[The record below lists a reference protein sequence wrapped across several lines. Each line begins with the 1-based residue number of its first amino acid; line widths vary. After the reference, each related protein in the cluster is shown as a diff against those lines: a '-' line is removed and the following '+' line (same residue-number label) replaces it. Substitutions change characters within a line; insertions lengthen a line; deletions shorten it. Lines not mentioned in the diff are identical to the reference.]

1 MGEHKGEIMSVVY
14 IDHVAGMPLHPKAF
28 EAMIPYFKELY
39 GNPSSIHDGGEK
51 AREAIEEA
59 RAKVAR
65 LIESQEEEIYFTSC
79 GTESNN
85 LALKGIAWAHQS
97 RGKEII
103 ISSVE
108 HFSIMH
114 TANALERAGFL
125 ITRLP
130 VDQYGRVDP
139 GVVEKAITPQTILVS
154 VMHANP
160 EVGTIEPIAE
170 IGKITRARN
179 VLFHT
184 DAVDSV
190 GTIPVDV
197 NQLNVDLLSLAANQ
211 FYGPKGAAAL
221 FVRKGVRILP
231 LLDGG
236 IQERG
241 LRAGIENVPA
251 IVGMGVAADLAR
263 EEMPQRINHLRGLQK
278 KLAEELPRRIPY
290 LRFLGHPTQRLPG
303 NVSVAVEFIE
313 GEAMLLFMDM
323 EGIRISSGSACIS
336 RSLKVSHVMLAMGVD
351 AATAQ
356 GSLLFSF
363 GMQNKEDDLD
373 RVLQV
378 LPPVVE
384 RLRNMSPVYRKAMAK
399 KAEAAG

>member
-1 MGEHKGEIMSVVY
+1 MAVAY
-14 IDHVAGMPLHPKAF
+14 LDHVAGTPLHPKAL
-28 EAMIPYFKELY
+28 EAMVPYFEEFY
-39 GNPSSIHDGGEK
+39 GNPSSIHHSGER
-51 AREAIEEA
+51 ARDAIEEA
-59 RAKVAR
+59 RTKVAG
-65 LIESQEEEIYFTSC
+65 LIGSQEEEIYFTSC

-85 LALKGIAWAHQS
+85 LALKGIAWAHPS

-103 ISSVE
+103 ISAIE

-114 TANALERAGFL
+114 TANALERAGFF

-130 VDQYGRVDP
+130 VDHEGWVDP
-139 GVVEKAITPQTILVS
+139 GAVEKAITPQTILVS

-170 IGKITRARN
+170 IGKITRAKN

-184 DAVDSV
+184 DAVASV
-190 GTIPVDV
+190 GAIPVDV
-197 NQLNVDLLSLAANQ
+197 NQLNVDLLSLSASQ
-211 FYGPKGAAAL
+211 FYGPKGGAAL
-221 FVRKGVRILP
+221 FVRRGVRILP

-241 LRAGIENVPA
+241 LRAGTENVPA

-263 EEMPQRINHLRGLQK
+263 EEFPQRVAHLKRLQK
-278 KLAEELPRRIPY
+278 KLAEELAKRIPY
-290 LRFLGHPTQRLPG
+290 LRFLGHPTERLPG

-323 EGIRISSGSACIS
+323 EGIQISSGSACIS

-363 GMQNKEDDLD
+363 GMQNRDEDIDRILD
-373 RVLQV
+373 V

-384 RLRNMSPVYRKAMAK
+384 RLRKMSPVYRKAMAG
-399 KAEAAG
+399 KAEALG

>member
-1 MGEHKGEIMSVVY
+1 MSVVY
-14 IDHVAGMPLHPKAF
+14 ADHVAAMPLHPQVY
-28 EAMIPYFKELY
+28 EAMVPYLKEFY
-39 GNPSSIHDGGEK
+39 GNPSSIHEDGEK

-59 RAKVAR
+59 RGKIAR
-65 LIESQEEEIYFTSC
+65 LIGSQEEEIFFTSC
-79 GTESNN
+79 GTEANN
-85 LALKGIAWAHQS
+85 LALKGIAWAHQG

-103 ISSVE
+103 ISGIE

-114 TANALERAGFL
+114 TANALEKAGFH

-130 VDQYGRVDP
+130 VDQYGLVDAAT
-139 GVVEKAITPQTILVS
+139 VERAITPQTILVS

-170 IGKITRARN
+170 IGKVTRAKK

-190 GTIPVDV
+190 GNIPVKV
-197 NQLNVDLLSLAANQ
+197 NELNVDLLSLAAST

-221 FVRKGVRILP
+221 YLRKGVKILP

-241 LRAGIENVPA
+241 LRAGTENVPA

-263 EEMPQRINHLRGLQK
+263 EEMPQRMSHLRSLGQKLTEGLPK
-278 KLAEELPRRIPY
+278 KIPY
-290 LRFLGHPTQRLPG
+290 LRFLGHPAQRLPG

-356 GSLLFSF
+356 GSLLFTF
-363 GMQNKEDDLD
+363 GMQNKLEDAD
-373 RVLQV
+373 RILEV
-378 LPPVVE
+378 LPPIVE

-399 KAEAAG
+399 KA

>member
-1 MGEHKGEIMSVVY
+1 MKVVY
-14 IDHVAGMPLHPKAF
+14 ADHVASMPIHPKVY
-28 EAMIPYFKELY
+28 EAMIPYLTEFY
-39 GNPSSIHDGGEK
+39 GNPSSIHDSGEK

-59 RAKVAR
+59 RGKVAR
-65 LIESQEEEIYFTSC
+65 LIGCQDEEICFTSC

-97 RGKEII
+97 RGKKII
-103 ISSVE
+103 ISGIE

-114 TANALERAGFL
+114 TANALERAGFQVV
-125 ITRLP
+125 RLP
-130 VDQYGRVDP
+130 VDSYGLVDP
-139 GVVEKAITPQTILVS
+139 AAVEKALTSQTILVS
-154 VMHANP
+154 IMHANP

-170 IGKITRARN
+170 IGRITRAKN
-179 VLFHT
+179 ILFHT
-184 DAVDSV
+184 DAVDSA
-190 GTIPVDV
+190 GAIPVDV
-197 NQLNVDLLSLAANQ
+197 KELNVDLLSLSGSQ

-221 FVRKGVRILP
+221 FIRKGVRISP

-241 LRAGIENVPA
+241 LRAGTENVPA
-251 IVGMGVAADLAR
+251 IVGMGVAADLAQQ
-263 EEMPQRINHLRGLQK
+263 EMHQRISHLQRLQE
-278 KLAEELPRRIPY
+278 KLAGGLPQRIPY
-290 LRFLGHPTQRLPG
+290 LRFLGHPTRRLPG
-303 NVSVAVEFIE
+303 NVSVAVEYIE

-351 AATAQ
+351 AGTAQ

-363 GMQNKEDDLD
+363 GMQNTEADVERILEA
-373 RVLQV
+373 

-384 RLRNMSPVYRKAMAK
+384 KLRKMSPVYRKAMAN
-399 KAEAAG
+399 KAEKN

>member
-1 MGEHKGEIMSVVY
+1 MSVAY
-14 IDHVAGMPLHPKAF
+14 IDHVAGMPLHPKAY
-28 EAMIPYFKELY
+28 EAMVPYFKEFY

-59 RAKVAR
+59 RAKIAR
-65 LIESQEEEIYFTSC
+65 LIGSQEEEIYFTSC
-79 GTESNN
+79 GTEANN
-85 LALKGIAWAHQS
+85 LAVKGIAWAHQS

-103 ISSVE
+103 ISAIE

-114 TANALERAGFL
+114 TVNALERAGFH

-130 VDQYGRVDP
+130 VNHEGLVDP
-139 GVVEKAITPQTILVS
+139 GAVEKAITPQTILVS
-154 VMHANP
+154 IMHANP

-170 IGKITRARN
+170 IGKITRAKN
-179 VLFHT
+179 ILFHT
-184 DAVDSV
+184 DGVDSV

-197 NQLNVDLLSLAANQ
+197 NQLNVDLLSLSATQ

-241 LRAGIENVPA
+241 LRAGTENVPA

-263 EEMPQRINHLRGLQK
+263 EELTQRMSHLKRLQK
-278 KLAEELPRRIPY
+278 RLTDELPKRIPY
-290 LRFLGHPTQRLPG
+290 LRFLGHPTERLPG

-323 EGIRISSGSACIS
+323 EGIQISSGSACIS

-351 AATAQ
+351 AATSQ

-363 GMQNKEDDLD
+363 GIQNKDEDIE
-373 RVLQV
+373 RVLEA

-399 KAEAAG
+399 KSEAIG

>member
-1 MGEHKGEIMSVVY
+1 MPVIY
-14 IDHVAGMPLHPKAF
+14 TDHAAAMPLDPKVF
-28 EAMIPYFKELY
+28 EAMVPYFKEFY
-39 GNPSSIHDGGEK
+39 GNPSSIHEDGEK
-51 AREAIEEA
+51 ARQALEEA
-59 RAKVAR
+59 RDRVAR
-65 LIESQEEEIYFTSC
+65 LISSQPEEVIFTSC

-85 LALKGIAWAHQS
+85 LALKGIALAHQS
-97 RGKEII
+97 KGKEII
-103 ISSVE
+103 ISGVE

-114 TANALERAGFL
+114 CVNALEKAGFH

-130 VDQYGRVDP
+130 VDPYGLVDP
-139 GVVEKAITPQTILVS
+139 GAVERAITPQTILVS
-154 VMHANP
+154 VMHSNP

-170 IGKITRARN
+170 IGKITRAKR

-190 GTIPVDV
+190 GNVPVDV
-197 NQLNVDLLSLAANQ
+197 NELNVDLLSLASST
-211 FYGPKGAAAL
+211 FYGPKGAGAL
-221 FVRKGVRILP
+221 YIRKGVKIQP

-241 LRAGIENVPA
+241 LRAGTENVPA

-263 EEMPQRINHLRGLQK
+263 EEIPRRMSYLKGLSAR
-278 KLAEELPRRIPY
+278 LTEELPKRIPY
-290 LRFLGHPTQRLPG
+290 IRFLGHPTQRLPG
-303 NVSVAVEFIE
+303 NVSVAVEYIE

-323 EGIRISSGSACIS
+323 EGVRISSGSACIS
-336 RSLKVSHVMLAMGVD
+336 RSLKVSHVMLAMGID

-363 GMQNKEDDLD
+363 GMQNKREDVDHI
-373 RVLQV
+373 LQV
-378 LPPVVE
+378 LPPIVE

-399 KAEAAG
+399 KA

>member
-1 MGEHKGEIMSVVY
+1 MPVIY
-14 IDHVAGMPLHPKAF
+14 LDHVAGTPLHPKAF
-28 EAMIPYFKELY
+28 EAMIPYFKEFC

-59 RAKVAR
+59 RTKVAR
-65 LIESQEEEIYFTSC
+65 LIGSQEEEIYFTSC

-114 TANALERAGFL
+114 TANALERAGFH

-130 VDQYGRVDP
+130 VDQYGQVDP
-139 GVVEKAITPQTILVS
+139 GTVEKAITPQTILVS

-179 VLFHT
+179 ILFHA
-184 DAVDSV
+184 DAVDSA

-197 NQLNVDLLSLAANQ
+197 NQMNVDLLSLAANQ

-263 EEMPQRINHLRGLQK
+263 GEMDQRINHLRGLQK
-278 KLAEELPRRIPY
+278 KLAEELPKRIPY
-290 LRFLGHPTQRLPG
+290 LRFLGHPTERLPG

-323 EGIRISSGSACIS
+323 EGIQISSGSACIS

-356 GSLLFSF
+356 GSLLFSL
-363 GMQNKEDDLD
+363 GMENKEGDID

>member
-1 MGEHKGEIMSVVY
+1 MV
-14 IDHVAGMPLHPKAF
+14 
-28 EAMIPYFKELY
+28 PYFKEFY

-59 RAKVAR
+59 RGKIAR
-65 LIESQEEEIYFTSC
+65 LIGSQEEEVYFTSC

-103 ISSVE
+103 ISSIE

-114 TANALERAGFL
+114 TANALERAGFH

-130 VDQYGRVDP
+130 VNHEGRVDP
-139 GVVEKAITPQTILVS
+139 AAVEKAITPQTILVS
-154 VMHANP
+154 IMHANP
-160 EVGTIEPIAE
+160 EVGTIQPIAE
-170 IGKITRARN
+170 IGKITRAKN
-179 VLFHT
+179 ILFHT

-190 GTIPVDV
+190 GTISVDV
-197 NQLNVDLLSLAANQ
+197 NHLNVDLLSLSATQ

-241 LRAGIENVPA
+241 LRAGTENVPA

-263 EEMPQRINHLRGLQK
+263 EELPQRMSHLKRLQK
-278 KLAEELPRRIPY
+278 RLTDELPKRIPY
-290 LRFLGHPTQRLPG
+290 LRFLGHPTERLPG

-323 EGIRISSGSACIS
+323 EGIQISSGSACIS

-363 GMQNKEDDLD
+363 GMQNKEQDIEL
-373 RVLQV
+373 VLEA

-399 KAEAAG
+399 KSEAVG

>member
-1 MGEHKGEIMSVVY
+1 MVY
-14 IDHVAGMPLHPKAF
+14 ADHLSSMPIHPKAYQ
-28 EAMIPYFKELY
+28 AMVPYLTEFY
-39 GNPSSIHDGGEK
+39 GNPSSIHDSGEK

-59 RAKVAR
+59 RGRVAG
-65 LIESQEEEIYFTSC
+65 LIGSSEEEICFTSC

-97 RGKEII
+97 RGKEMI
-103 ISSVE
+103 ISGIE
-108 HFSIMH
+108 HFSVMH
-114 TANALERAGFL
+114 TAAALERAGFK
-125 ITRLP
+125 IVRLP
-130 VDQYGRVDP
+130 VDSYGLVDP
-139 GVVEKAITPQTILVS
+139 AVVEKNLTSQTILVS

-170 IGKITRARN
+170 IGRITRAKN
-179 VLFHT
+179 ILFHT

-190 GTIPVDV
+190 GTIPVNV
-197 NQLNVDLLSLAANQ
+197 KELNVDLLSLSGSQ

-221 FVRKGVRILP
+221 YIRKGVRVSP

-241 LRAGIENVPA
+241 LRAGTENVPA

-263 EEMPQRINHLRGLQK
+263 EEIPQRMSHLK
-278 KLAEELPRRIPY
+278 KLQDKLTGELPRRIPY
-290 LRFLGHPTQRLPG
+290 LRFFGHPSQRLPG
-303 NVSVAVEFIE
+303 NVSIAVEYIE

-351 AATAQ
+351 PATAQ

-363 GMQNKEDDLD
+363 GMQNTEADID
-373 RVLQV
+373 RILEA

-384 RLRNMSPVYRKAMAK
+384 RLRNMSPVYRKAMAQ
-399 KAEAAG
+399 KA

>member
-1 MGEHKGEIMSVVY
+1 MSVVY

-65 LIESQEEEIYFTSC
+65 LIGSQEEEIYFTSC

-197 NQLNVDLLSLAANQ
+197 NQLNVDFLSLAANQ

-251 IVGMGVAADLAR
+251 IVGMGVAADSAR
-263 EEMPQRINHLRGLQK
+263 EEMPQRIDHLRGLQK

-363 GMQNKEDDLD
+363 GMENKEDDLG

-384 RLRNMSPVYRKAMAK
+384 KLRNMSPVYRKAMAK

>member
-1 MGEHKGEIMSVVY
+1 MAVAY
-14 IDHVAGMPLHPKAF
+14 IDHVAGMPLHPKAY
-28 EAMIPYFKELY
+28 EAMVPYFKEFY

-59 RAKVAR
+59 RGKIAR
-65 LIESQEEEIYFTSC
+65 LIGSQEEEVYFTSC

-103 ISSVE
+103 ISSIE

-114 TANALERAGFL
+114 TANALERAGFH

-130 VDQYGRVDP
+130 VNHEGRVDP
-139 GVVEKAITPQTILVS
+139 AAVEKAITPQTILVS
-154 VMHANP
+154 IMHANP
-160 EVGTIEPIAE
+160 EVGTIQPIAE
-170 IGKITRARN
+170 IGKITRAKN
-179 VLFHT
+179 ILFHT

-190 GTIPVDV
+190 GTISVDV
-197 NQLNVDLLSLAANQ
+197 NHLNVDLLSLSATQ

-241 LRAGIENVPA
+241 LRAGTENVPA

-263 EEMPQRINHLRGLQK
+263 EELPQRMSHLKRLQK
-278 KLAEELPRRIPY
+278 RLTDELPKRIPY
-290 LRFLGHPTQRLPG
+290 LRFLGHPTERLPG

-323 EGIRISSGSACIS
+323 EGIQISSGSACIS

-363 GMQNKEDDLD
+363 GMQNKEQDIEL
-373 RVLQV
+373 VLEA

-399 KAEAAG
+399 KSEAVG

>member
-1 MGEHKGEIMSVVY
+1 MSVVY
-14 IDHVAGMPLHPKAF
+14 LDHVAGMPLHPKAF
-28 EAMIPYFKELY
+28 EAMIPYFKEFY
-39 GNPSSIHDGGEK
+39 GNPSSIHEGGEK
-51 AREAIEEA
+51 SREAIEEA
-59 RAKVAR
+59 RGKVAR
-65 LIESQEEEIYFTSC
+65 LIGSQEEEIYFTSC

-114 TANALERAGFL
+114 TANALERAGFH

-139 GVVEKAITPQTILVS
+139 GTVEKAITPQTILVS

-170 IGKITRARN
+170 IGKITRTRN
-179 VLFHT
+179 ILFHT
-184 DAVDSV
+184 DAVDSA
-190 GTIPVDV
+190 GSIPVDV

-263 EEMPQRINHLRGLQK
+263 EEMDQRIKYLRGLQN
-278 KLAEELPRRIPY
+278 KLAEELPKRIPY
-290 LRFLGHPTQRLPG
+290 LRFLGHPAERLPG

-323 EGIRISSGSACIS
+323 EGIQISSGSACIS

-363 GMQNKEDDLD
+363 GMENKEDDLD

-378 LPPVVE
+378 LHPVVE
-384 RLRNMSPVYRKAMAK
+384 RLRHMSPVYRKAMAK

>member
-1 MGEHKGEIMSVVY
+1 MAVIY
-14 IDHVAGMPLHPKAF
+14 ADHVAAMPIHPKVY
-28 EAMIPYFKELY
+28 EAMVPFFKEFY
-39 GNPSSIHDGGEK
+39 GNPSSIHEDGEK
-51 AREAIEEA
+51 GREALEEA
-59 RAKVAR
+59 RGRVGR
-65 LIESQEEEIYFTSC
+65 LIGAQAEDLIFTSC

-85 LALKGIAWAHQS
+85 LALKGIALAHQS
-97 RGKEII
+97 KGKEIV
-103 ISSVE
+103 ISGIE

-114 TANALERAGFL
+114 CANALEKAGFH

-130 VDQYGRVDP
+130 VDQHGMVDP
-139 GVVEKAITPQTILVS
+139 AVVERAITPQTILVS
-154 VMHANP
+154 VMHSNP
-160 EVGTIEPIAE
+160 EVGTIEPIAQ
-170 IGKITRARN
+170 IGKITRAKN

-190 GTIPVDV
+190 GNIPVDV
-197 NQLNVDLLSLAANQ
+197 NELNVDLLSLAAST
-211 FYGPKGAAAL
+211 FYGPKGAGAL
-221 FVRKGVRILP
+221 YLRKGVKIQP

-241 LRAGIENVPA
+241 LRAGTENVPA
-251 IVGMGVAADLAR
+251 IVGMGVAAELAR
-263 EEMPQRINHLRGLQK
+263 EEIPKRMSYLKGITARLTEQ
-278 KLAEELPRRIPY
+278 LPKRIPY

-303 NVSVAVEFIE
+303 IVSVAVEYIE

-363 GMQNKEDDLD
+363 GMQNKPEDAD
-373 RVLQV
+373 RILEV
-378 LPPVVE
+378 LPPIVE

-399 KAEAAG
+399 KA